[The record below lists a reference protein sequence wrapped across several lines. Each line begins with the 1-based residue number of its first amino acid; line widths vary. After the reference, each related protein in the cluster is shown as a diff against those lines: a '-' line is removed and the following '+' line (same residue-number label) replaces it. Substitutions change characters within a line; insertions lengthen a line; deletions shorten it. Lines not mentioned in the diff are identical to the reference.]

1 MTYRIALLLNIAA
14 NSYQQALADEARETA
29 RKHGF
34 ELLTPSFANGSAME
48 QGAAALAYSR
58 QKVSACLIYP
68 VVADMLVNVA
78 QILARGGASV
88 AFLAQPPG
96 EIARVRESNRDV
108 LVTAVVSDQREL
120 GRLQGQQCKRLLPG
134 GGSVV
139 LIEGPAE
146 AGIAQERLAGFQE
159 VVGSGLRVQSL
170 YGRWEDEEAE
180 RVLTAWLSSPG
191 RKLDV
196 VACHN
201 DAMARGARA
210 ALNKAA
216 DRLGE
221 PRLRSVPVTGIDA
234 VPSDGQRRVSTGELT
249 ATVENPRTS
258 GPAIE
263 LLAAFWKLGAR
274 TEHKV
279 LEARSL
285 PPLDQL
291 KAIAES

>member
-1 MTYRIALLLNIAA
+1 MTYQIALLLNIAA

-34 ELLTPSFANGSAME
+34 ELLPPSFANGSAME
-48 QGAAALAYSR
+48 QGSAALAYSR

-68 VVADMLVNVA
+68 VVTDMLVNVC

-96 EIARVRESNRDV
+96 EIARVRESNPDV

-120 GRLQGQQCKRLLPG
+120 GRLQGEQCKRLLPG

-146 AGIAQERLAGFQE
+146 AVIAQERLAGFQE

-180 RVLTAWLSSPG
+180 RVL
-191 RKLDV
+191 
-196 VACHN
+196 
-201 DAMARGARA
+201 
-210 ALNKAA
+210 
-216 DRLGE
+216 
-221 PRLRSVPVTGIDA
+221 PVTGIDA

-279 LEARSL
+279 LKARSL
-285 PPLDQL
+285 PALDQL
-291 KAIAES
+291 KAIAEP

>member
-1 MTYRIALLLNIAA
+1 MTYQIALLLNIAA
-14 NSYQQALADEARETA
+14 NSYQRALADEARETA

-34 ELLTPSFANGSAME
+34 ELLPPSFANGSAME
-48 QGAAALAYSR
+48 QGSAALAYSR

-68 VVADMLVNVA
+68 VVTDMLVNVC

-96 EIARVRESNRDV
+96 EIARVRESNPDV

-120 GRLQGQQCKRLLPG
+120 GRLQGQQCLRLLPG

-146 AGIAQERLAGFQE
+146 ADIAQERLAGFQE
-159 VVGSGLRVQSL
+159 VVGSRLRVQSL
-170 YGRWEDEEAE
+170 YGRWEDQEAE

-196 VACHN
+196 VACQN

-263 LLAAFWKLGAR
+263 LLAAFWKQGTR
-274 TEHKV
+274 TENQV
-279 LEARSL
+279 LKARSL
-285 PPLDQL
+285 PPLDQI
-291 KAIAES
+291 KAIAEP

>member
-34 ELLTPSFANGSAME
+34 ELLPPSFANGSAME
-48 QGAAALAYSR
+48 QGSAALAYGR
-58 QKVSACLIYP
+58 QNVSACLIYP
-68 VVADMLVNVA
+68 VVADMLVNVC

-120 GRLQGQQCKRLLPG
+120 GRLQGEQCKRLLPG

-146 AGIAQERLAGFQE
+146 AVIAQERLAGFQE
-159 VVGSGLRVQSL
+159 VVGSGLRVQPL

-210 ALNKAA
+210 ALDKAA

-234 VPSDGQRRVSTGELT
+234 VPSDGQRRVSTGELA

-263 LLAAFWKLGAR
+263 LLAAFWKQGMR
-274 TEHKV
+274 TEHQV
-279 LEARSL
+279 LKARSL

-291 KAIAES
+291 KAIAAS